1 MGKIYGL
8 VTNQDGSWR
17 LKTNEETDLPV
28 KHADMVRF
36 ITAQRIRWIRHIV
49 RIDKERTVKRRTEWR
64 LITVRRIGRLR
75 LRWDV
80 LEKIEDS

>member
-17 LKTNEETDLPV
+17 LRTNEETDLRV
-28 KHADMVRF
+28 KHADRVRF
-36 ITAQRIRWIRHIV
+36 ITAQRKRWIGHIV
-49 RIDKERTVKRRTEWR
+49 RMDKERTVKRTEWR

-75 LRWDV
+75 LRWEV
-80 LEKIEDS
+80 LKKI